1 MGHPRRRERSTQPAQ
16 ALAACRAARA
26 RPQPPPSA
34 APQGDAL
41 GRGQLFLHP
50 SWLQLATADG
60 QLLYL
65 HRLRP
70 HLASPNFYPAP
81 VGGTCGGFLVDEM
94 VRALLNSV
102 A

>member
-1 MGHPRRRERSTQPAQ
+1 MSARHNRPRRWLHATLLEPTPNH
-16 ALAACRAARA
+16 
-26 RPQPPPSA
+26 PPA